1 MSRVSI
7 DTVLFFRRVLSTYQ
21 VQRRRRDLGV
31 LPVDDFDAVAGEAR
45 VVGQEDVVL
54 PQLAVDDG
62 GQGLR
67 SLPAEAAQEPRQ
79 IH

>member
-67 SLPAEAAQEPRQ
+67 SFPAEASQKSRQ